1 MKRFLMLVGV
11 AVVAAAMYVA
21 ASPASQQAKGPTA
34 KQFKALKKQVAT
46 LSKSLKA
53 LKADEAKVKVDAT
66 NAAGF
71 IADCLISTN
80 AGALPIND
88 FGSTTAGGTGYLIGT
103 VAGGATSVRTALDVD
118 SSTPFNGAYVQ
129 AVDPACITS
138 TAASP
143 ALSRHL
149 PLRAERSH

>member
-88 FGSTTAGGTGYLIGT
+88 FGSATGTGYQIGP
-103 VAGGATSVRTALDVD
+103 VGGLATSVRTALDVD

>member
-21 ASPASQQAKGPTA
+21 ASPASQQSRGPTA
-34 KQFKALKKQVAT
+34 KQFKALKKQVTT
-46 LSKSLKA
+46 LSKTVKA
-53 LKADEAKVKVDAT
+53 LKADEAKVKIAAT

-71 IADCLISTN
+71 IADCLVSTN

-88 FGSTTAGGTGYLIGT
+88 FGSATGTGYLIGT
-103 VAGGATSVRTALDVD
+103 VTGGASSVRTALDVD

-138 TAASP
+138 SAASH
-143 ALSRHL
+143 ALTRRL